1 MNEKLNEI
9 ELASVWN
16 VESIEDQPDVTICAW
31 SIREAKYAD
40 GSTSRHIVGAE
51 TGRFAQG
58 RVSSAIHAIDLG
70 KKTIITKSGRC
81 YSLEGSPGY
90 DIDAAHVWGMW
101 KKINNVVSNTDVTND
116 IAHLFLSGEQT
127 DEQ

>member
-9 ELASVWN
+9 QLSSVWS

-31 SIREAKYAD
+31 CIKEAKYAD

-70 KKTIITKSGRC
+70 KKTIITESGRC

-90 DIDAAHVWGMW
+90 DLDAAHVWGMW
-101 KKINNVVSNTDVTND
+101 KKINNVVSDTDVTTD
-116 IAHLFLSGEQT
+116 IAHLFSNGEQT
-127 DEQ
+127 DE

>member
-40 GSTSRHIVGAE
+40 GSTTRHIVGAE
-51 TGRFAQG
+51 VGRFAQG
-58 RVSSAIHAIDLG
+58 RVSSAIHAIDLE

-81 YSLEGSPGY
+81 YSLTGSPGY
-90 DIDAAHVWGMW
+90 DIDAAHVWSMW
-101 KKINNVVSNTDVTND
+101 KKINNVVSDVAVTPQ
-116 IAHLFLSGEQT
+116 IEQLFSNGEQK
-127 DEQ
+127 DE